1 MIRVEGGGRR
11 VADVAGL
18 ATWSPV
24 VFALCTF
31 RPRANFL
38 GALVAGSP
46 SRVLGLLQKNRRQV
60 SWCPQPLRSRAS
72 RTRCFFARAATEM
85 RWRLRS
91 GWSLGVLLIVIVA
104 FIWNAAS
111 VLVQYIFAD
120 YTFFRPFFLTYLAN
134 SLFVVTLPLRSLSQ
148 LVRRRSSSPT
158 EAHGSADSLRV
169 TARAALVVCPLW
181 FLANFRRAAPPLRR
195 RCTAAH
201 TPLHRHTDT
210 ARHNVRCR
218 MAVTTGA
225 WA

>member
-1 MIRVEGGGRR
+1 
-11 VADVAGL
+11 
-18 ATWSPV
+18 
-24 VFALCTF
+24 
-31 RPRANFL
+31 
-38 GALVAGSP
+38 
-46 SRVLGLLQKNRRQV
+46 
-60 SWCPQPLRSRAS
+60 
-72 RTRCFFARAATEM
+72 M

-158 EAHGSADSLRV
+158 EAQGDGSADSLRV

-181 FLANFRRAAPPLRR
+181 FLANFRRAAPPLHR
-195 RCTAAH
+195 RCSAAAP
-201 TPLHRHTDT
+201 PLHRHTDT
-210 ARHNVRCR
+210 AHHHVRCR

>member
-1 MIRVEGGGRR
+1 MS
-11 VADVAGL
+11 APPAQPCF
-18 ATWSPV
+18 SH
-24 VFALCTF
+24 AL
-31 RPRANFL
+31 L
-38 GALVAGSP
+38 
-46 SRVLGLLQKNRRQV
+46 
-60 SWCPQPLRSRAS
+60 
-72 RTRCFFARAATEM
+72 FARAATEM

-158 EAHGSADSLRV
+158 EAQGDGSADSLRV

-201 TPLHRHTDT
+201 TPLHRHTDN
-210 ARHNVRCR
+210 ARHHVRCR

>member
-1 MIRVEGGGRR
+1 
-11 VADVAGL
+11 
-18 ATWSPV
+18 
-24 VFALCTF
+24 
-31 RPRANFL
+31 
-38 GALVAGSP
+38 
-46 SRVLGLLQKNRRQV
+46 
-60 SWCPQPLRSRAS
+60 
-72 RTRCFFARAATEM
+72 M
-85 RWRLRS
+85 RWRLHS

-181 FLANFRRAAPPLRR
+181 FLANFRRAAPPLHRRCTR
-195 RCTAAH
+195 RCTAAAPA
-201 TPLHRHTDT
+201 TPTLPATTCSVAWQLQLEPGPDFGELLHRDLLLL
-210 ARHNVRCR
+210 CR
-218 MAVTTGA
+218 LDAAAERRAAGRA
-225 WA
+225 SHPEQAPRRAALLGR

>member
-1 MIRVEGGGRR
+1 
-11 VADVAGL
+11 
-18 ATWSPV
+18 
-24 VFALCTF
+24 
-31 RPRANFL
+31 
-38 GALVAGSP
+38 
-46 SRVLGLLQKNRRQV
+46 
-60 SWCPQPLRSRAS
+60 
-72 RTRCFFARAATEM
+72 M

-111 VLVQYIFAD
+111 VLVQYIFED

-158 EAHGSADSLRV
+158 VAHGSADSLRV

-210 ARHNVRCR
+210 TRHHVRCR